1 MFTKDDIDY
10 NEQMHG
16 VNVKTIKQ
24 NKDDDGNVTFEADD
38 FNDEF
43 FKVQGTPS
51 RGKLSPF
58 DEIEKYKAWYWGR
71 SKLLEPKI
79 IIKNP

>member
-43 FKVQGTPS
+43 FKVQGTPTE
-51 RGKLSPF
+51 GNYHLLMKL
-58 DEIEKYKAWYWGR
+58 KN
-71 SKLLEPKI
+71 
-79 IIKNP
+79 IKHGIGVEVNY